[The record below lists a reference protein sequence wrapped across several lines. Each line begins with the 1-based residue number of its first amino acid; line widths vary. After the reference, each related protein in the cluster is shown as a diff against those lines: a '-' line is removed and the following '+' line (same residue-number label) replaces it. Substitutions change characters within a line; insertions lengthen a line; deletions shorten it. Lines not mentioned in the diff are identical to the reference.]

1 MSDCPLADDCPRYSE
16 RIDGMGCQYYGD
28 RGGAEWCNNYDQ
40 PIRDLKAQPVK
51 PGEEV
56 VVDVDDIHESGAGV
70 GRTDDGFIVLID
82 GLLPE
87 ARAVVRIDR
96 VKSNHA
102 TAKKV
107 VERLPLDGDEDDS
120 ESTDDEDDSGSTDD
134 EDDSPDED
142 DEADAEDEETTGPGR
157 PTALGSRDNFWGG

>member
-1 MSDCPLADDCPRYSE
+1 
-16 RIDGMGCQYYGD
+16 MGCQYYGD
-28 RGGAEWCNNYDQ
+28 RGGAEWCNNYEQ

-56 VVDVDDIHESGAGV
+56 VVEVDDIHESGSGV

-107 VERLPLDGDEDDS
+107 VERLPLDPDAV
-120 ESTDDEDDSGSTDD
+120 DDE
-134 EDDSPDED
+134 
-142 DEADAEDEETTGPGR
+142 EDEEPTESGDGDADDGTDDTDDTGGRGR

>member
-16 RIDGMGCQYYGD
+16 RISGMGCQYYGD
-28 RGGAEWCNNYDQ
+28 RGGAEWCNTYDQ

-51 PGEEV
+51 PGEEI

-107 VERLPLDGDEDDS
+107 VERLPMEGEEGDDEEDDADADDG
-120 ESTDDEDDSGSTDD
+120 STAEDDGNGRDRD
-134 EDDSPDED
+134 GRGGPD
-142 DEADAEDEETTGPGR
+142 R
-157 PTALGSRDNFWGG
+157 STALGSRDNFWGG

>member
-16 RIDGMGCQYYGD
+16 RISGMGCQYYGD
-28 RGGAEWCNNYDQ
+28 RGGAEWCNTYDQ

-51 PGEEV
+51 PGEEI

-107 VERLPLDGDEDDS
+107 VERLPLDDEAD
-120 ESTDDEDDSGSTDD
+120 DDSGPDDSGTERD
-134 EDDSPDED
+134 EDGRGSDDRGSPD
-142 DEADAEDEETTGPGR
+142 R
-157 PTALGSRDNFWGG
+157 STALGSRDNFWGG

>member
-70 GRTDDGFIVLID
+70 GRTDDGFIVLVD

-107 VERLPLDGDEDDS
+107 VERLPLDEDAEEAADETAASDA
-120 ESTDDEDDSGSTDD
+120 TDDGSEDRTGG
-134 EDDSPDED
+134 PD
-142 DEADAEDEETTGPGR
+142 R

>member
-1 MSDCPLADDCPRYSE
+1 MSECPLADDCPRYSE
-16 RIDGMGCQYYGD
+16 RINGMGCQYYGD
-28 RGGAEWCNNYDQ
+28 RGGAEWCNNYEQ

-70 GRTDDGFIVLID
+70 GRTEDGFIVLVD

-102 TAKKV
+102 RSKKV
-107 VERLPLDGDEDDS
+107 VEKLPLEGDLEDETVGGDDADGSEDES
-120 ESTDDEDDSGSTDD
+120 ESSD
-134 EDDSPDED
+134 
-142 DEADAEDEETTGPGR
+142 GPTR
-157 PTALGSRDNFWGG
+157 PTALGSRDNFWGS

>member
-1 MSDCPLADDCPRYSE
+1 MADCPLADDCPRYSE
-16 RIDGMGCQYYGD
+16 RIQGMGCQYYGD
-28 RGGAEWCNNYDQ
+28 RGGAEWCESYDM

-70 GRTDDGFIVLID
+70 GRTDDGFIVLVD

-87 ARAVVRIDR
+87 ARAKVKIHR

-102 TAKKV
+102 TAQEV
-107 VERLPLDGDEDDS
+107 VERLPM
-120 ESTDDEDDSGSTDD
+120 
-134 EDDSPDED
+134 ED
-142 DEADAEDEETTGPGR
+142 DEQGEGETETDEPNRGR
-157 PTALGSRDNFWGG
+157 RDDGRERLGSREDFWGG

>member
-28 RGGAEWCNNYDQ
+28 RGGAEWCNNYEQ

-56 VVDVDDIHESGAGV
+56 VIDVDDIHESGAGV
-70 GRTDDGFIVLID
+70 GRTEDGFIVLTD

-102 TAKKV
+102 TAKKI
-107 VERLPLDGDEDDS
+107 VERLPLDEDEV
-120 ESTDDEDDSGSTDD
+120 DDED
-134 EDDSPDED
+134 
-142 DEADAEDEETTGPGR
+142 ADAESETVDPDDDDGDDENDDFSGRGR